1 VLFFQRPRPPLP
13 FGLSL
18 RRIPVVFAEVF
29 GEFVVFFFVG
39 ELRVDGLDGGAV
51 LEGER
56 VGVAEAEGISSSA
69 SSFAR
74 RGMASREEAL
84 DGESAIV
91 GDGGDGGGDVGVNVE
106 NR

>member
-1 VLFFQRPRPPLP
+1 MA
-13 FGLSL
+13 SM
-18 RRIPVVFAEVF
+18 AERYSKASVW
-29 GEFVVFFFVG
+29 
-39 ELRVDGLDGGAV
+39 
-51 LEGER
+51 

-84 DGESAIV
+84 DGESAVV